1 MQAHKLGFFFAKTE
15 QNEQINSFISGKM
28 FKSIKLLTVIVFSL
42 KTASQWLGI
51 TGGSLVILMLDTDLL
66 ISYP

>member
-1 MQAHKLGFFFAKTE
+1 MQAHKLGFFAKTE

-28 FKSIKLLTVIVFSL
+28 FKSINLLTVIVFSL

-51 TGGSLVILMLDTDLL
+51 TGGSLAILMLDTDLL